1 MTKKILLAFL
11 LLFTTGQMFAQRN
24 IRLPERPNRPAY
36 IDHSEKDD
44 GFWCALEGNVGS
56 SIVFNHDN
64 AVRAGLS
71 FIGGYMVNE
80 YLKLGLGIGGNCYAT
95 NNDVIRDTSIEWT
108 MPLFFDARGN
118 IVTQE
123 TRNFVPYWSVDV
135 GAAIR
140 DGFFFSPTI
149 GMRIGQKRDSWLL
162 GISYTVQQI
171 DAIANY
177 PETISVVSL
186 KLGYEF

>member
-1 MTKKILLAFL
+1 MTKKIIFAFL
-11 LLFTTGQMFAQRN
+11 LLFTTGQLYAQRN

-64 AVRAGLS
+64 TVRAGLS

-80 YLKLGLGIGGNCYAT
+80 YLKLGLGIGGNCYTT

-108 MPLFFDARGN
+108 MPLYFDARGN

-123 TRNFVPYWSVDV
+123 TRNFVPYWSVDI
-135 GAAIR
+135 GGAIR

-162 GISYTVQQI
+162 GLSYTVQQI

-177 PETISVVSL
+177 PETISIVSL